1 MMMKM
6 KSEVTFEDVMQLCD
20 IIDQQANIISIQ
32 NKELIEL
39 HQVLAMHGIKI
50 INKGEEKENEDL
62 TGI

>member
-1 MMMKM
+1 MKM
-6 KSEVTFEDVMQLCD
+6 KSEVTFEDVMKLCD

-50 INKGEEKENEDL
+50 INKGEEK
-62 TGI
+62 